1 MSRQKR
7 PTRASGVPLAV
18 IIAGALLL
26 GLAALALFLKFN
38 SPTTKSVNG
47 QPALKINQE
56 EVDLGDVKLGDYVEA
71 TFELTNTGDAPLKFS
86 EEPYI
91 EVVAGC

>member
-1 MSRQKR
+1 MSRTKR
-7 PTRASGVPLAV
+7 PQHAGVPLAG

-26 GLAALALFLKFN
+26 GLAALALFIKFN
-38 SPTTKSVNG
+38 APSAESVNG
-47 QPALKINQE
+47 QPALKVNQE

-71 TFELTNTGDAPLKFS
+71 SFELTNTGDAPLKFS